1 MRRITRQTSVP
12 SPDASSNAPAVP
24 AVPRAALWLLSIA
37 TAVSFFVVLQNYG
50 LDILPDRRIHL
61 TPGQIRPFSGE
72 KTFAYVFDFD
82 GSEPDRWPSARSRVR
97 LFEDAREY
105 PTRLHSSEAVQK
117 AGGLMFSHE
126 PGRIVFSTFENTDP
140 RTNGR
145 SYDLSTP
152 ILYGEVIGDA
162 AMLAFLGCM
171 AAWYMLTAK
180 NPRPAAPRPPQGNS
194 HWRWHLAG
202 AFALFGLGL
211 YCNTGTLA
219 PYAITTSP
227 VVAHSTGYAY
237 NPDHIHF
244 RVLFE
249 FVDGRGRAV
258 WDHAIL
264 LRRILFPVL
273 GWPLMK
279 ALGFELGG
287 TLASLALNIA
297 AFIVA
302 VAVLRRRVGEK
313 GAVLAGW
320 LLSLYPGASY
330 WAGLPYSYALIFPAS
345 LLLMLGLMRLC
356 EPAGPWTLVGISLAM
371 GAAYL
376 GYDLAITFIPATL
389 IVLCWQ
395 RRFVAAAA
403 SAAVQLTPAVA
414 WIYALGHAFR
424 QPLQNDN
431 SGIYVGVVRAL
442 FRSPDLALWWRQ
454 VVHAA
459 AVGFDIFF
467 ASNFIFIP
475 ALFLLAVVL
484 NPLTSRIRFH
494 AAEIG
499 LLASGLALFAV
510 LNLAPA
516 ETGGWE
522 MRGAWISRIYQ
533 PVFPALVVFIARWWQ
548 GLPPLTRVLRALVVS
563 AVGVATAGDALIV
576 FGPILN
582 DPLKVS
588 EGAFYRF
595 YDHTDDHFIYES
607 NLSNLGRRPLGFLG
621 KTADPTE
628 KDVWDPREAQLKAA
642 VEALAGVR
650 SSIVQNRS
658 ALRSVQRDFRQVGLA
673 LADAR
678 CRLFTRQLERRKA
691 KGEVTAEQALSQAK
705 TADDFVGPSLR
716 AVLSDAAIDSAASAQ
731 APEQVPSALGQV
743 QAAIAADSEKLNAI
757 QHEILRTQDELTAA
771 LSALA
776 EAREELKRPDEPQ
789 AAPGPR

>member
-1 MRRITRQTSVP
+1 M
-12 SPDASSNAPAVP
+12 PAVS
-24 AVPRAALWLLSIA
+24 RAALWLLSIA
-37 TAVSFFVVLQNYG
+37 TAVSFIAVLQNFG
-50 LDILPDRRIHL
+50 LDILPDRRIHV
-61 TPGQIRPFSGE
+61 TPGQMRPFSGE

-97 LFEDAREY
+97 LFENGREY
-105 PTRLHSSEAVQK
+105 PTRLHSSEAVKK

-126 PGRIVFSTFENTDP
+126 PGRIVFSTLENTDP

-152 ILYGEVIGDA
+152 VLYGEVIGDA

-171 AAWYMLTAK
+171 AAWYLLTAGS
-180 NPRPAAPRPPQGNS
+180 PRPAAPTPRGKS

-202 AFALFGLGL
+202 SCALFALGL

-219 PYAITTSP
+219 PYAITTSS

-237 NPDHIHF
+237 NPDHVHF

-279 ALGFELGG
+279 VLGFELGG
-287 TLASLALNIA
+287 TLASLGLNIA

-302 VAVLRRRVGEK
+302 LVVLRRRVGEK

-320 LLSLYPGASY
+320 LLSLYPGAAY

-356 EPAGPWTLVGISLAM
+356 EPAGPWTLAGISLAM

-403 SAAVQLTPAVA
+403 SAAVQLAPAAA

-431 SGIYVGVVRAL
+431 SGIYLGVVRAL
-442 FRSPDLALWWRQ
+442 FHSPDLALWWRQ

-459 AVGFDIFF
+459 GVGFDIFF

-475 ALFLLAVVL
+475 ALFLVAVVL

-516 ETGGWE
+516 DIGGWE

-548 GLPPLTRVLRALVVS
+548 GLPSLTWILRALVVS
-563 AVGVATAGDALIV
+563 AVAVATAGDALIV

-582 DPLKVS
+582 DPLRIS

-607 NLSNLGRRPLGFLG
+607 NLSNRAQ
-621 KTADPTE
+621 TAR
-628 KDVWDPREAQLKAA
+628 VSRE
-642 VEALAGVR
+642 G
-650 SSIVQNRS
+650 
-658 ALRSVQRDFRQVGLA
+658 
-673 LADAR
+673 
-678 CRLFTRQLERRKA
+678 
-691 KGEVTAEQALSQAK
+691 GE
-705 TADDFVGPSLR
+705 
-716 AVLSDAAIDSAASAQ
+716 
-731 APEQVPSALGQV
+731 
-743 QAAIAADSEKLNAI
+743 
-757 QHEILRTQDELTAA
+757 
-771 LSALA
+771 
-776 EAREELKRPDEPQ
+776 PD
-789 AAPGPR
+789 